1 MRWHDGGMRK
11 EWRVSLPWNGTA
23 EQMLMYMNYATM
35 NADEL
40 LGDSGEDQ
48 GEDIF
53 LGEVIEGEVVGR
65 GLELEAGE
73 GGVVEEGVGRG

>member
-1 MRWHDGGMRK
+1 MRK